1 MPPHPALGNIPLSF
15 QAQLHQLMPNAMA
28 QLLKYLWV
36 VGSFRGVPASNAFVK
51 QYELH
56 YQPKKVETPEGEMV
70 AQYGCLNFHAK
81 RDGGLKLSLAIKN
94 KWLVGWMRSWFY
106 CHIPCLRGSEGG
118 KSVHVLHSRM
128 SVLDYTVEPEV
139 ECSDDDTNDAA
150 FVQATIIIGSRDTI
164 EEFLACKMFAL
175 ASGFGFKYVP
185 VSTTPVSK
193 IRTSLP
199 LFLWRML
206 ALFWWKWMSY
216 PVPRDRERSLHTCAQ
231 DVQITRMATI

>member
-1 MPPHPALGNIPLSF
+1 ML
-15 QAQLHQLMPNAMA
+15 
-28 QLLKYLWV
+28 
-36 VGSFRGVPASNAFVK
+36 
-51 QYELH
+51 
-56 YQPKKVETPEGEMV
+56 
-70 AQYGCLNFHAK
+70 K
-81 RDGGLKLSLAIKN
+81 RDGGPKLSLAIKN

-106 CHIPCLRGSEGG
+106 CHIPCLRISEGG

-128 SVLDYTVEPEV
+128 SALDYTVEPEV

-150 FVQATIIIGSRDTI
+150 FVQATTIIGSQDTI

-185 VSTTPVSK
+185 VSTTPMSK

-206 ALFWWKWMSY
+206 ALFWWKWRLRSRGSWGASGRGSMTRLWRRSFQMGVVLIVFLSKWGWFM
-216 PVPRDRERSLHTCAQ
+216 PPRPLPGSEASQAARDKRKSQSIKETSCKKGEDQHRSGRSIQNVVSSIPRHA
-231 DVQITRMATI
+231 ASA